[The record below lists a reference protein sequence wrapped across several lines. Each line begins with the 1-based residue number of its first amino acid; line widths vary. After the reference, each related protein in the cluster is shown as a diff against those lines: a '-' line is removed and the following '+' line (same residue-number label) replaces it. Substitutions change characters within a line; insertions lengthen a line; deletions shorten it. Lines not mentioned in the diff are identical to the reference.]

1 MSTNQQSIERIGL
14 SLFVIL
20 TGSFLAPLLMHS
32 STLAIPAIATEL
44 RLDAEALSW
53 FTLLNVLGNACLIL
67 PAGKLADIYGRRRLF
82 CIGLLISGL
91 SCVLGGMAISS
102 DMILAG
108 RLLQGVGGA
117 FIFGSSMALVSGIPP
132 ENQKARVM
140 GIYIAICYMGIV
152 AGPLFGGAILKY
164 LHWRWVFHIP
174 GAILLTT
181 CVVGFGMLN
190 WERYGDRNTRLRLLD
205 TSLYMGSLILIAL
218 AVFKTS
224 QLSGQLMMLFGILLF
239 AGFCW
244 FQSKRRDPLLQVTLF
259 RDNPVYATL
268 GITHLL
274 SYSGILGLPFVATLY
289 LQYIKA
295 IDPQTTGVILLVQAL
310 FTAIVAPAGGWMSQR
325 FRVRSIL
332 MFGML
337 VLLAGMVGF
346 ATLHAN
352 SSLWHIVLALS
363 SVGVAVG
370 LVDTHL
376 LRICLASVEERLL
389 GSASATLN
397 GLRTVGGFIGI
408 GIISY
413 LMGSTIG
420 KREISPELY
429 PALMNVLHNFF
440 IVASILTF
448 FALALLCIAIRI
460 RSRKQIRG

>member
-44 RLDAEALSW
+44 RLNAEALSW

-205 TSLYMGSLILIAL
+205 TSLYMGSLVLIAL
-218 AVFKTS
+218 AVFRTS

-352 SSLWHIVLALS
+352 SSL
-363 SVGVAVG
+363 
-370 LVDTHL
+370 
-376 LRICLASVEERLL
+376 
-389 GSASATLN
+389 
-397 GLRTVGGFIGI
+397 
-408 GIISY
+408 
-413 LMGSTIG
+413 
-420 KREISPELY
+420 
-429 PALMNVLHNFF
+429 
-440 IVASILTF
+440 
-448 FALALLCIAIRI
+448 
-460 RSRKQIRG
+460 